1 MCSNE
6 KFRTEVNVRND
17 LVWGGHFISKP
28 ASSVNGHKNRKMTC
42 SRDIWGA
49 IYRKTAE
56 KSPDCTRAIFVSYS
70 TNKQDTV
77 PQLTANPASRYF
89 QNKWETSPGLKSS
102 HPLITLL
109 RVQTILTLLCWLQRT
124 ANLDQKLCVLQ
135 WLDGNLNT
143 WPFANSI
150 WFIQSLALVS
160 SSVLMK
166 EIFSCKVPPY
176 TR

>member
-1 MCSNE
+1 MFVMTWPEVVTLFPNLQAQLMAIRIGRWHVLEISGELFIERLLKNHQIAQGPFLCHIL
-6 KFRTEVNVRND
+6 RT
-17 LVWGGHFISKP
+17 
-28 ASSVNGHKNRKMTC
+28 NRTQYH
-42 SRDIWGA
+42 SWRQ
-49 IYRKTAE
+49 T
-56 KSPDCTRAIFVSYS
+56 
-70 TNKQDTV
+70 
-77 PQLTANPASRYF
+77 PASRYF

>member
-1 MCSNE
+1 M
-6 KFRTEVNVRND
+6 FVMTWPEVVTLFPNLQAQLMAIRIGRWHV
-17 LVWGGHFISKP
+17 LEISGELFIERLL
-28 ASSVNGHKNRKMTC
+28 KNHQH
-42 SRDIWGA
+42 
-49 IYRKTAE
+49 
-56 KSPDCTRAIFVSYS
+56 CTRAIFVSYS

-102 HPLITLL
+102 HPLISLL

-135 WLDGNLNT
+135 WLDGNINT